1 MLYLWI
7 VIDTYHLFY
16 LFTYLLDLYLPIYR
30 RKNPS
35 IEKDEKKKKILKIGI
50 IIELLYFLTGMCEIN
65 EWVSGSDCG
74 SVV

>member
-1 MLYLWI
+1 MNCDRYLSLI
-7 VIDTYHLFY
+7 
-16 LFTYLLDLYLPIYR
+16 LLIYLPIRFISSNLSKKKSLDRKR
-30 RKNPS
+30 R
-35 IEKDEKKKKILKIGI
+35 KKKKIILKIGI